1 MCRSDAN
8 QQLFSMKMLWPDK
21 QTSMFYLRLLSV
33 VALIGPS
40 IFYLVVGL
48 SFFCVSFLIGTDQS
62 ANRWPPTVA
71 IPRQSDRPSSS
82 LIRFHLQQQQQQQDP
97 LSRHLLGSLASFLLP
112 VSLNLSEY
120 IFFFSRVSTWKKKKN
135 FRLPGRR
142 RIIFDGLTARLPL
155 IYFLL
160 KDATWLTDDTRS
172 NLFGIFFFSHS
183 WIISFHI
190 LKRKEKR
197 WSKTSTCFEP
207 INKLPTTGQMYAN
220 WQWNSNGRASF
231 HKSLAADD

>member
-120 IFFFSRVSTWKKKKN
+120 IFFFESFDLKKKKN
-135 FRLPGRR
+135 FSVTWSSENYIRWPDRPLASYLFSFERR
-142 RIIFDGLTARLPL
+142 NLVDRRHALEFIWNFFFLPL
-155 IYFLL
+155 MNY
-160 KDATWLTDDTRS
+160 
-172 NLFGIFFFSHS
+172 
-183 WIISFHI
+183 
-190 LKRKEKR
+190 
-197 WSKTSTCFEP
+197 
-207 INKLPTTGQMYAN
+207 
-220 WQWNSNGRASF
+220 
-231 HKSLAADD
+231 

>member
-120 IFFFSRVSTWKKKKN
+120 IFFFSRVSTWKKKFFGYLVVGELYSMAWPPACLLFIFFWKTQLGWPTT
-135 FRLPGRR
+135 RA
-142 RIIFDGLTARLPL
+142 RIYLE
-155 IYFLL
+155 
-160 KDATWLTDDTRS
+160 
-172 NLFGIFFFSHS
+172 FFFSPTHE
-183 WIISFHI
+183 
-190 LKRKEKR
+190 LLV
-197 WSKTSTCFEP
+197 STF
-207 INKLPTTGQMYAN
+207 
-220 WQWNSNGRASF
+220 
-231 HKSLAADD
+231 

>member
-1 MCRSDAN
+1 MTRQADIDV
-8 QQLFSMKMLWPDK
+8 LFTTFVSCCADWPVH
-21 QTSMFYLRLLSV
+21 FLSCG
-33 VALIGPS
+33 GP
-40 IFYLVVGL
+40 L
-48 SFFCVSFLIGTDQS
+48 FFFVFLFLIGTDQS

-120 IFFFSRVSTWKKKKN
+120 IFFSRVSTWKKKKM
-135 FRLPGRR
+135 FGYLVVGELYSMAWPPACLLF
-142 RIIFDGLTARLPL
+142 IF
-155 IYFLL
+155 FW

-190 LKRKEKR
+190 LKKKRKTLEQDVDLFWANQQVAHNR
-197 WSKTSTCFEP
+197 PDVC
-207 INKLPTTGQMYAN
+207 KLTMKLEWACLF
-220 WQWNSNGRASF
+220 S
-231 HKSLAADD
+231 

>member
-1 MCRSDAN
+1 
-8 QQLFSMKMLWPDK
+8 
-21 QTSMFYLRLLSV
+21 MFYLRLLSV

-120 IFFFSRVSTWKKKKN
+120 IFFFSRVSTWKKK
-135 FRLPGRR
+135 FFGYLVVGELYSMAWPPACLLF
-142 RIIFDGLTARLPL
+142 IF
-155 IYFLL
+155 FW